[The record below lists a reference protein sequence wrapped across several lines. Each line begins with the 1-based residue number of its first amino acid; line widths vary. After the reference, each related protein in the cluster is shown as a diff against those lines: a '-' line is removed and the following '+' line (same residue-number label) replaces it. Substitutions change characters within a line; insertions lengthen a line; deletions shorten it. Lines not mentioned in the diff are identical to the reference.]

1 MILVKKNEKDFLFI
15 MGKEVTDTS
24 QIEFT
29 SKKKE
34 YSDHYSTCICVSRP
48 WKKNKDKSLKE
59 ATALHRNLKS
69 T

>member
-15 MGKEVTDTS
+15 LGKEVTDTS

-29 SKKKE
+29 SKKK
-34 YSDHYSTCICVSRP
+34 YSDHYSTCMCVSRP
-48 WKKNKDKSLKE
+48 WKQNKEKSLKE
-59 ATALHRNLKS
+59 ATSLHRNIKS